1 MKRFLALSSTLM
13 LVCALLA
20 PTSVFA
26 THKKSCITLYEHI
39 NFKGKSIKLCGNDK
53 NLVNDNWNDIA
64 SSAKVSKGDGV
75 TLYEH
80 IDYKGAKLKLK
91 GGHNY
96 SDFTKIRLGNG
107 SWNDVVSSLRIR

>member
-13 LVCALLA
+13 LVCALLV

-39 NFKGKSIKLCGNDK
+39 NYKGRSIKLCSND
-53 NLVNDNWNDIA
+53 NTLVNNDWNDLA
-64 SSAKVSKGDGV
+64 SSAKVSAGHGV
-75 TLYEH
+75 TLFEH
-80 IDYKGAKLKLK
+80 INYKGAKWHLK

-96 SDFTKIRLGNG
+96 PDFRNRDLGSGN
-107 SWNDVVSSLRIR
+107 WNDVVSSVQIR